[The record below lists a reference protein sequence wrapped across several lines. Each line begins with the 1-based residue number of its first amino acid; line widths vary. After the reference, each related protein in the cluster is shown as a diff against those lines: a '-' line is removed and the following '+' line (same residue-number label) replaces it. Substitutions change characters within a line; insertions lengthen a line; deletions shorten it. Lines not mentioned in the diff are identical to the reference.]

1 MKKYKDIMVGLN
13 SNNEIVFISS
23 LELEERNIFSTI
35 FQGFAIECPNSEN
48 KVVLD
53 YVECLLED
61 LDKEDKYDRC
71 EWYDCSPSELCG
83 CIAED
88 MTIYDVYDVME
99 KYDGEIYY
107 EDEFGNPFQVYLDF
121 TFSTPRDYEEDNF
134 GKITTFV
141 NTDIERLFNKIN
153 ELGKYHLKEIP
164 LTIWEELENEI
175 EKYVSYKERFLE
187 DVEFV
192 KSMVKK
198 IDMGEC

>member
-1 MKKYKDIMVGLN
+1 MKKYTDIMVGLN
-13 SNNEIVFISS
+13 SNNEIVFINN
-23 LELEERNIFSTI
+23 LELEERNRFSVI
-35 FQGFAIECPNSEN
+35 FQGFRIQCPSDEN
-48 KVVLD
+48 QVIKD
-53 YVECLLED
+53 YVESLLESI
-61 LDKEDKYDRC
+61 DKEDKYDRC

-88 MTIYDVYDVME
+88 TSIYDVYDTVA
-99 KYDGEIYY
+99 KYDEEIYY
-107 EDEFGNPFQVYLDF
+107 EDEFGDTYQVYLDF